1 MASLVF
7 TFTGPDRPG
16 LVNALTQEIARH
28 DGSWLESRLAGLA
41 GHFAGIVLVEVPSAR
56 RAELAGALS
65 RLSSGGL
72 RVSVEDGEEDT
83 PDQPPA
89 LMHLDLVG
97 HDRPGILRDITQ
109 ALARHG
115 VNIEELTSHVRKAS
129 FSAETLF
136 EARARLQVPA
146 RLDHAALQKELEDL
160 AREIM
165 VDIEFGAEADAGAA
179 SPGSHGAK

>member
-16 LVNALTQEIARH
+16 LVSLLTGEIARH
-28 DGSWLESRLAGLA
+28 DGSWLESRLAGMA
-41 GHFAGIVLVEVPSAR
+41 GHFVGIVLVDVPAAR
-56 RAELAGALS
+56 RADLAAALT
-65 RLSSGGL
+65 RLTSGGL
-72 RVSVEDGEEDT
+72 RISVEQDDEAAQ
-83 PDQPPA
+83 DQAAPA
-89 LMHLDLVG
+89 LMTLELVG

-146 RLDHAALQKELEDL
+146 GLDRLALQKELEDL

-165 VDIEFGAEADAGAA
+165 VDIDFSGTEANGALPDGHAR
-179 SPGSHGAK
+179 

>member
-7 TFTGPDRPG
+7 TFSGPDKPG
-16 LVNALTQEIARH
+16 LVSLLTQEIARH
-28 DGSWLESRLAGLA
+28 EGSWLESRLAGLS
-41 GHFAGIVLVEVPSAR
+41 GRFVGIVLVDVPPAR
-56 RAELAGALS
+56 KADLAAALA
-65 RLSSGGL
+65 RLSSGEL
-72 RVSVEDGEEDT
+72 RVTVEREEESA
-83 PDQPPA
+83 PDQAAPA
-89 LMHLDLVG
+89 LVHLDLVG

-146 RLDHAALQKELEDL
+146 GLDSAALQKELEDL

-165 VDIEFGAEADAGAA
+165 VDIEFGAAGGDIA
-179 SPGSHGAK
+179 PG